1 MNAKNWIILAC
12 ILGSLSVVLGAFG
25 AHAFHAYLENYGRI
39 NTYET
44 AIKYQFYHVIAILT
58 ISILSYLSKN
68 HAILIANW
76 FFLTGIMVFCGTLY
90 LLCLT
95 QILWFGA
102 ITPIGGLLFIIGW
115 LLAGW
120 KVNKSF

>member
-1 MNAKNWIILAC
+1 MNAKKWIILAC
-12 ILGSLSVVLGAFG
+12 ILGSLSVMLGAFG
-25 AHAFHAYLENYGRI
+25 AHAFHAYLENHGRI

-44 AIKYQFYHVIAILT
+44 AIKYQFYHVLAILT

-68 HAILIANW
+68 HAILISNW
-76 FFLTGIMVFCGTLY
+76 FFLIGIIVFCGTLY

-95 QILWFGA
+95 QILWLGA

-120 KVNKSF
+120 QVNKSF